1 MTATRASAS
10 LFFASALTGF
20 SALSGTLTAPFAHA
34 DPLDNIRG
42 AVIAARANTGCP
54 PLNNNGQLEAAAQA
68 WVRVGGTNNGN
79 SAGYVGVTVGDL
91 HGEDKAEDATN
102 NVLVH
107 LSDQLHDCNWKD
119 YGVGMERA
127 ADESTVAVF
136 LGQPPAPAPAAPAP
150 ANNAPANNT
159 NTGGDAKQQAEPPAP
174 PPKDGVT
181 MDIDQSDSTKV
192 AVTVTNTSP
201 LDGNC
206 TYDAKKTA
214 GLIGQQDVNKTFSL
228 APGAGT
234 TLTFPAVPV
243 GSTYHVVVS
252 CHGTFNGQDDEFGR
266 KEQDVSAKL

>member
-1 MTATRASAS
+1 MNEALVALESTGFTIAAGRTTASAW
-10 LFFASALTGF
+10 FGRN
-20 SALSGTLTAPFAHA
+20 
-34 DPLDNIRG
+34 DE
-42 AVIAARANTGCP
+42 
-54 PLNNNGQLEAAAQA
+54 Q
-68 WVRVGGTNNGN
+68 
-79 SAGYVGVTVGDL
+79 
-91 HGEDKAEDATN
+91 
-102 NVLVH
+102 H
-107 LSDQLHDCNWKD
+107 LSRS
-119 YGVGMERA
+119 Y
-127 ADESTVAVF
+127 
-136 LGQPPAPAPAAPAP
+136 LGQPPAPRRCARTRQQP
-150 ANNAPANNT
+150 APANNT

-181 MDIDQSDSTKV
+181 MDIDQSDPTKV

-234 TLTFPAVPV
+234 TLTFPAVPL

>member
-1 MTATRASAS
+1 LEADAQAYARNPV
-10 LFFASALTGF
+10 
-20 SALSGTLTAPFAHA
+20 SGQNANPGGY
-34 DPLDNIRG
+34 PGVLDS
-42 AVIAARANTGCP
+42 AARGK
-54 PLNNNGQLEAAAQA
+54 E
-68 WVRVGGTNNGN
+68 
-79 SAGYVGVTVGDL
+79 
-91 HGEDKAEDATN
+91 HAEDAMN
-102 NVLVH
+102 EALVL
-107 LSDQLHDCNWKD
+107 LSTALHDCSWKD
-119 YGVGMERA
+119 YGVGMVR
-127 ADESTVAVF
+127 SNGNSIVAVY
-136 LGQPPAPAPAAPAP
+136 LGQPPAPAAQAP

-181 MDIDQSDSTKV
+181 MDIDQSDPTKV

-234 TLTFPAVPV
+234 TLTFPAVPL

-252 CHGTFNGQDDEFGR
+252 YHGTFNGQDDEFGR